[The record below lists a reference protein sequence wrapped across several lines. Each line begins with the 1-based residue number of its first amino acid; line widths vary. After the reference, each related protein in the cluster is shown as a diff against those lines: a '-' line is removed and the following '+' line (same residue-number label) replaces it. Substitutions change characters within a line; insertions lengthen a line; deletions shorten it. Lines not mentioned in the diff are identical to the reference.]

1 MPDDIEAAV
10 PEKPELSILL
20 RRKMY
25 NLFKPEQP
33 AGLMDFVKAAKS
45 CISEITPEALKA
57 KLDAREDLLLVDV
70 REPAEF
76 EHGHIGGAH
85 HVPRGILEAAADT
98 SYPKHYPPL
107 SGARDRQVVVYCA
120 TSGRSAMAAAVLQMM
135 GFKKVLNVAG
145 GIARW
150 EAEGMPLVREAEY

>member
-1 MPDDIEAAV
+1 
-10 PEKPELSILL
+10 
-20 RRKMY
+20 MY

-33 AGLMDFVKAAKS
+33 VGLMDFVRAAKS
-45 CISEITPEALKA
+45 CITEITPEQLKA
-57 KLDAREDLLLVDV
+57 KLDAKENLLLFDV

-85 HVPRGILEAAADT
+85 LVPRGIIEAAADT

-107 SGARDRQVVVYCA
+107 SGARDQHIVLYCA

-135 GFKKVLNVAG
+135 GFQKVLNLAG
-145 GIARW
+145 GYARW
-150 EAEGMPLVREAEY
+150 EAEGMPQVREAEY